1 MLDCDLLLNSI
12 VTCVDEVM
20 IYSVDFDL
28 KLIYFSEHFK
38 KHAKD
43 NFLVDLYEN
52 IDLNNIFKDK
62 KHFAF
67 MKYNIMKSFS
77 GDRFQYEDSYN
88 SKHFINHFNPVY
100 DKDKKIIAVTIILK
114 DITKIKKREEEL
126 EYSYYFFQQLI
137 DALPIPIFYKN
148 EKFLYK
154 GCNRAFEEYY
164 EVTRDN
170 LIGRSAYQITSYE
183 TATLYTETD
192 YKLLKT
198 QIPQIYEADVNI
210 NGTIRNM
217 LFYKALFYKMDGEIG
232 GIVGSIV
239 DISDLKKKDNELNNL
254 LNVLKQLEVIV
265 NNSPAIAFLWK
276 NDSDWSVEYVSE
288 NIKLFGYSTKEFY
301 NKEIKFADIIYK
313 DDLKKVMNE
322 VKYYSENKCKEYVQE
337 YRITTKTKE
346 IKWIHD
352 HTFVR
357 YNEQKEITHYQ
368 GIITD
373 ITDHKIIENKLR
385 ISQKMEAIGTIASGI
400 AHEINSPMQY
410 ILDNTLFLQK
420 SFDKIIKYLNSSEIN
435 NDCSKECIDDIDFL
449 KEEIPLSFSDTLEG
463 IERVRKIISAMK
475 DFAHTSL
482 NNHKTF
488 SDINRGIESTVVIT
502 KNVWK
507 YNCELLTDLATD
519 LPLVFCNIDDINQ
532 VVLNLIT
539 NASDAIEEA
548 KSIKNYEKGIIKI
561 KTYSK
566 DNNVIIEIEDNGS
579 GIDDSIKENIF
590 NPFFTTKDVGKGSG
604 QGLAISHGI
613 MENHKGSITFESQKG
628 EFTKFIITLPINE
641 IVEEEDKQ

>member
-1 MLDCDLLLNSI
+1 MLDCNLILNSI
-12 VTCVDEVM
+12 VTAVDEVM
-20 IYSVDFDL
+20 IYSVDFDF
-28 KLIYFSEHFK
+28 KLIYFTEHFK
-38 KHAKD
+38 KHVKEH
-43 NFLVDLYEN
+43 FLVDLFEN
-52 IDLNNIFKDK
+52 INLSNIFTDK
-62 KHFAF
+62 RHFVF
-67 MKYNIMKSFS
+67 MKYNIQKAFE
-77 GDRFQYEDSYN
+77 GERFQYNDSYN
-88 SKHFINHFNPVY
+88 SKHFINHFNPIY
-100 DKDKKIIAVTIILK
+100 DKDKNIWGVTVILK
-114 DITKIKKREEEL
+114 DVTKMKKREEEL

-170 LIGRSAYQITSYE
+170 LIGRSVYQITSYE
-183 TATLYTETD
+183 TAEKYMEADIILMTT
-192 YKLLKT
+192 K
-198 QIPQIYEADVNI
+198 IPQIYEADVNI
-210 NGTIRNM
+210 NGNIKSM
-217 LFYKALFYKMDGEIG
+217 MFYKALFYKMDGDVG

-239 DISDLKKKDNELNNL
+239 DITDLKKKDKELSNL
-254 LNVLKQLEVIV
+254 LNVLKQLEVII

-288 NIKLFGYSTKEFY
+288 NIKLLGYTTAEFY
-301 NKEIKFADIIYK
+301 SKELKFIDIVFK
-313 DDLKKVMNE
+313 DDLKKVNQE
-322 VKYYSENKCKEYVQE
+322 VKYYSENKYKEYVQE
-337 YRITTKTKE
+337 YRIVTKNKE

-357 YNEQKEITHYQ
+357 YNAQKEITHYQ

-373 ITDHKIIENKLR
+373 ITEQKTIQHKLR
-385 ISQKMEAIGTIASGI
+385 ISQKMEAIGTLASGI

-420 SFDKIIKYLNSSEIN
+420 SFDKIIKFLNSDITDESVLN
-435 NDCSKECIDDIDFL
+435 NIDFL
-449 KEEIPLSFSDTLEG
+449 KEEVPLSFSDTLEG

-475 DFAHTSL
+475 DFAHISL

-488 SDINRGIESTVVIT
+488 SDINRGIESTIIIT

-507 YNCELLTDLATD
+507 YNCEIITELDSN
-519 LPLVFCNIDDINQ
+519 LPFAYCNIDDINQ

-548 KSIKNYEKGIIKI
+548 KTIKNYEKGIIKI
-561 KTYSK
+561 KTYLK
-566 DNNVIIEIEDNGS
+566 DENVIIEIEDNGI
-579 GIDDSIKENIF
+579 GIDDSIKESIF

-604 QGLAISHGI
+604 QGLAISHRI
-613 MENHKGSITFESQKG
+613 INNHKGSIIFESEKG
-628 EFTKFIITLPINE
+628 EFTRFIITLPTNE
-641 IVEEEDKQ
+641 KEEE